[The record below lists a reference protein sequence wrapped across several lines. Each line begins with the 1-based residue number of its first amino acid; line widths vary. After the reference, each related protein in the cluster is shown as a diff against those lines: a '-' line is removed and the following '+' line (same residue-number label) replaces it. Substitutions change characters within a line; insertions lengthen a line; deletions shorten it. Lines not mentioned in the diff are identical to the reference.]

1 MINPDDL
8 NLKQAVRNLIALF
21 MFSIFIL
28 VGCQGQSILDA
39 VFPQAD
45 TQLGD
50 AEPTVALENPVEGDE
65 PATPTP
71 PIFYNLVLW
80 VPPQFDPY
88 GDSEAA
94 ALLSE
99 RIKTFLI
106 QNPQVNLD
114 VRVKAV
120 SGPGNMIE
128 TLTGASAVAQD
139 ALPSLVLISRADLV
153 QAVSKNLLYSI
164 DELSTMVDEI
174 DWYGFAQNLAI
185 YQGSAYGLPFASNA
199 LGLVFRGNAL
209 SSDQP
214 SWEEAI
220 SQLDSLVFP
229 AGDAEALVTSAL
241 YQSMDGQFLNQ
252 TGQPRLDSDKLASVL
267 EIYNLAR
274 KGGLFNRRI
283 LEFQTDDQAWESFIS
298 DNSDAV
304 VTWVNRILS
313 NGGNLRLALLPSFGE
328 NPFTIG
334 TGWIWC
340 LSEPDIQER
349 AYAASLAEF
358 LAAPEFLA
366 EWAPVSGFLPVRP
379 SSLAGYADE
388 EFQSTLGILLL
399 SADIRPDK
407 NITAGISTEIK
418 TAVAEVI
425 LGTQS
430 PLESALDT
438 AERLEA
444 AENQ

>member
-1 MINPDDL
+1 
-8 NLKQAVRNLIALF
+8 
-21 MFSIFIL
+21 
-28 VGCQGQSILDA
+28 
-39 VFPQAD
+39 
-45 TQLGD
+45 
-50 AEPTVALENPVEGDE
+50 
-65 PATPTP
+65 
-71 PIFYNLVLW
+71 
-80 VPPQFDPY
+80 
-88 GDSEAA
+88 
-94 ALLSE
+94 
-99 RIKTFLI
+99 
-106 QNPQVNLD
+106 
-114 VRVKAV
+114 
-120 SGPGNMIE
+120 MIE
-128 TLTGASAVAQD
+128 TLAGASAVAQD

-164 DELSTMVDEI
+164 DELSTTVDEI

-220 SQLDSLVFP
+220 NQLDSLVFP